1 MKVLTEKEATRF
13 LQVATVG
20 QERYTSSVKLKGKI
34 EGSGSIWDTLKK
46 EKISAFINNNK
57 TVKVKGYVGMN

>member
-1 MKVLTEKEATRF
+1 MKVLTEKEAIRF

-20 QERYTSSVKLKGKI
+20 QERYTSSVKLKEKL
-34 EGSGSIWDTLKK
+34 EGSGSIWDTLKN
-46 EKISAFINNNK
+46 EKISTFINNNK